1 MPTSRSY
8 GDACGIARALDVVGE
23 RWALLVV
30 RELLFG
36 PQRFSDLRRGLP
48 GASSNLVADRL
59 RELTA
64 RGVVQRRK
72 LAPPAGSWVY
82 ELTEWGRELDPVIVA
97 LGNWGLRVPL
107 PDGPVTLGPVSVL
120 LYLRTAGRPAPG
132 DDSAVQIDFD
142 GRVWTART
150 SGGQV
155 RIEAGAGRRGRR
167 GPAHGP
173 GHPQRPAG
181 RPGRARHDP
190 GRRFGHRGRGPG
202 RGPPPDR
209 LGFGRPSLTETSKLA
224 ETGNRAE
231 MGVSARC
238 AGSAGV
244 LVQLEVGGG
253 HGFVDRTG
261 HGDDNGLSADR
272 VAGDGLQ
279 AAGLQREAEVH

>member
-82 ELTEWGRELDPVIVA
+82 ELAEWGRELDPVIVA
-97 LGNWGLRVPL
+97 LGNWGLRAPL
-107 PDGPVTLGPVSVL
+107 PDAPVTLGPVSVL
-120 LYLRTAGRPAPG
+120 LYLRTAGRPTPG
-132 DDSAVQIDFD
+132 DDSAVQINFD

-150 SGGQV
+150 SDGQV
-155 RIEAGAGRRGRR
+155 RIEAGEAAGADAVLHTD
-167 GPAHGP
+167 PATLN
-173 GHPQRPAG
+173 ALLE
-181 RPGRARHDP
+181 DP
-190 GRRFGHRGRGPG
+190 GQL
-202 RGPPPDR
+202 DAA
-209 LGFGRPSLTETSKLA
+209 LA
-224 ETGNRAE
+224 D
-231 MGVSARC
+231 
-238 AGSAGV
+238 GSA
-244 LVQLEVGGG
+244 EV
-253 HGFVDRTG
+253 TG
-261 HGDDNGLSADR
+261 DQKVVRRLISSVT
-272 VAGDGLQ
+272 VATG
-279 AAGLQREAEVH
+279 